1 MACAALGLLLATQ
14 TRGHLPL
21 TVACFMVGFAGFK
34 AYLPAFW
41 AMPSLF
47 LTERAAAGSIG
58 LINSVGNL
66 GGFLGPYVLGTVEA
80 LTGSFEGGL
89 FFLVVCMTVSA
100 LTVVRLGLGSSP
112 SPAARPPDEPGV
124 TGSSRSRR

>member
-1 MACAALGLLLATQ
+1 
-14 TRGHLPL
+14 
-21 TVACFMVGFAGFK
+21 MVGFAGFK
-34 AYLPAFW
+34 AYLPSFW

-47 LTERAAAGSIG
+47 LKESAAAGSIG

-66 GGFLGPYVLGTVEA
+66 GGFMGPYVLGSVEA

-100 LTVVRLGLGSSP
+100 ITVLKLGLGSAP
-112 SPAARPPDEPGV
+112 RAEGV
-124 TGSSRSRR
+124 SREAGGP